1 LTKPFDAE
9 EPNAGL
15 RARQRLLDL
24 EDRLV
29 EARESMRFQATH
41 DLLTSLWNRGVIVEL
56 LLREIHKSRRERNCA
71 AVRMCDIDHFKS
83 VNDSLGRAAG
93 DDVLREVSRR
103 LRTSAAPTTW
113 LAATA
118 VRSS

>member
-1 LTKPFDAE
+1 
-9 EPNAGL
+9 
-15 RARQRLLDL
+15 
-24 EDRLV
+24 
-29 EARESMRFQATH
+29 
-41 DLLTSLWNRGVIVEL
+41 
-56 LLREIHKSRRERNCA
+56 
-71 AVRMCDIDHFKS
+71 MCDIDHFKS

-93 DDVLREVSRR
+93 NDVLREVSRR